1 MIRIDLGLV
10 RNPNDYDELARMFLP
25 RGEYELVFEQTD
37 VFEGVAA
44 KLEKSRKIYELLSEK
59 TGRRPMW
66 GVLTGVKP
74 AKLYAALAGAS
85 GEDEARRI
93 LTDEYLVSE
102 PKTDLLARVFARECE
117 ALPPP
122 AHGIVSVYIGI
133 PFCPSRCA
141 YCSFTSEVASEK
153 LMGRYLEALYRELDF
168 VGLGMKRLGLTAE
181 SVYIG
186 GGTPTVLT
194 VSMLEDLL
202 ARVEAVIP
210 PVPDG
215 AERTVEAGRPD
226 TISYLKAL
234 TLKREGVSRVSVNPQ
249 SLNEKTLSAIGRRHL
264 ASDFEQAFET
274 VRASGIEMINTDVIA
289 GLPGETTEDFRRT
302 IEGVLALEPDN
313 VTVHTLAVKRGSR
326 LHEADPGYQY
336 YSKEAGTMLEL
347 ADERLSGIGMEP
359 YYLYRQ
365 KQTVDNLENVGY
377 AKKGIECVYN
387 IRIMQERQTVLA
399 LGAGASTKLYFP
411 EEDRI
416 ERVFNVADAELYI
429 ERAMDMIDRKRPF
442 FERNHEC

>member
-1 MIRIDLGLV
+1 
-10 RNPNDYDELARMFLP
+10 
-25 RGEYELVFEQTD
+25 
-37 VFEGVAA
+37 
-44 KLEKSRKIYELLSEK
+44 
-59 TGRRPMW
+59 
-66 GVLTGVKP
+66 
-74 AKLYAALAGAS
+74 
-85 GEDEARRI
+85 
-93 LTDEYLVSE
+93 
-102 PKTDLLARVFARECE
+102 
-117 ALPPP
+117 
-122 AHGIVSVYIGI
+122 
-133 PFCPSRCA
+133 
-141 YCSFTSEVASEK
+141 
-153 LMGRYLEALYRELDF
+153 MGRYLEALYRELDF

-194 VSMLEDLL
+194 VSMLVYLL

-210 PVPDG
+210 PAADG

-234 TLKREGVSRVSVNPQ
+234 TLKREGVRRVSVNPQ

-264 ASDFEQAFET
+264 ASDFERAFET
-274 VRASGIEMINTDVIA
+274 VRGAGIEMINTDVIA
-289 GLPGETTEDFRRT
+289 GLPGETTNDARRT

-326 LHEADPGYQY
+326 LHEAEPGYQY
-336 YSKEAGTMLEL
+336 YLKEAGTMLEL

-365 KQTVDNLENVGY
+365 KLTVDNLENVGY
-377 AKKGIECVYN
+377 AYKGRECVYN

-429 ERAMDMIDRKRPF
+429 ERVMDMIDRKRPF